1 MLNETYTYQEIKQQ
15 PDMWRRTADIVAQK
29 QDAFETFMHHM
40 ISNNKDKKLKVIFTG
55 AGSSAYVGDI
65 ARMAC
70 ATEKFTQF
78 DFESVPTTHFVTSP
92 EYT

>member
-40 ISNNKDKKLKVIFTG
+40 ISNNKDK
-55 AGSSAYVGDI
+55 S
-65 ARMAC
+65 
-70 ATEKFTQF
+70 
-78 DFESVPTTHFVTSP
+78 
-92 EYT
+92 